1 MLAVATVR
9 TMDDKKQEK
18 VDRFLSHVHG
28 AYKFDEETGETVK
41 LQPVRVE
48 PRLKLALSTYRSP
61 RFVVSVVGAS
71 DPTCQPMTTSTRCAR
86 TLLQATVSLVGYARR
101 VSTRWAKMKLRRA
114 SVFSAFSCSPL
125 SLLLLSR
132 LLGTPKY

>member
-18 VDRFLSHVHG
+18 ADRFLSHVHG

-48 PRLKLALSTYRSP
+48 PRLKLALWTYRSP

-86 TLLQATVSLVGYARR
+86 TLLQAIVSLVGYARR
-101 VSTRWAKMKLRRA
+101 VRYLQTLFGLQRFSMK
-114 SVFSAFSCSPL
+114 
-125 SLLLLSR
+125 SR
-132 LLGTPKY
+132 